1 MPPKG
6 DIERALDSVRRAPP
20 HVATEAILIPL
31 LFVFGTLL
39 DPKTRAR
46 VLGRPERPRETVPA
60 LLHGCE
66 RVWARGRRYPVL
78 IRDPAGAVDGLLL
91 TQLSARDRARLRVYE
106 GREYRLARV
115 RVRVL
120 GNDARAVWARA
131 FMAQTLGAT
140 QRPWLPFAR

>member
-1 MPPKG
+1 
-6 DIERALDSVRRAPP
+6 
-20 HVATEAILIPL
+20 
-31 LFVFGTLL
+31 
-39 DPKTRAR
+39 

-78 IRDPAGAVDGLLL
+78 IRDPAGVVDGLVLEK
-91 TQLSARDRARLRVYE
+91 LSARDCARLGIYE

-120 GNDARAVWARA
+120 SGRTPGRGRSVWARA
-131 FMAQTLGAT
+131 FMARTLGAT
-140 QRPWLPFAR
+140 QRPWVPIAR